1 MAETTV
7 YHDQCSSKASLQ
19 RAPFLGVSSIGLT
32 DHRTKHQNSILF
44 GIGALVYSN
53 YIYNTYI
60 IRAFHTFPEP
70 VANKLRR
77 ALYYTNIDLQPKK
90 AIDYYR
96 QALAVADEV
105 RMDPFSDEVLGIKIQ
120 LASLMEKIH
129 QYQKAINV
137 LEIVRADCVTWME
150 KMGGKIGNE
159 GNRTRVLGKMVGIN
173 VKLGELYS
181 IEYIADLET
190 AEERLIWAV
199 ETLLKEQRRR
209 EDEGVKE
216 GEGQWMSNEEIG
228 GALELNNLSIS
239 LALQS
244 PPSAP
249 NTPPASP
256 TTQISSA
263 QAWGNKALSLASSI
277 TGPRRTEECDKGC
290 AVATHNLG
298 EFAEMDKNLMEAKMR
313 YEGAKALSRAIGF
326 KEGITNA
333 EQGLRR
339 VNRSV

>member
-1 MAETTV
+1 
-7 YHDQCSSKASLQ
+7 
-19 RAPFLGVSSIGLT
+19 
-32 DHRTKHQNSILF
+32 
-44 GIGALVYSN
+44 
-53 YIYNTYI
+53 
-60 IRAFHTFPEP
+60 
-70 VANKLRR
+70 
-77 ALYYTNIDLQPKK
+77 
-90 AIDYYR
+90 
-96 QALAVADEV
+96 
-105 RMDPFSDEVLGIKIQ
+105 MDPFSDEVLGIKIQ

-228 GALELNNLSIS
+228 GALECTKSFSTAMIDYSELLSAHRI
-239 LALQS
+239 
-244 PPSAP
+244 
-249 NTPPASP
+249 
-256 TTQISSA
+256 
-263 QAWGNKALSLASSI
+263 
-277 TGPRRTEECDKGC
+277 
-290 AVATHNLG
+290 
-298 EFAEMDKNLMEAKMR
+298 
-313 YEGAKALSRAIGF
+313 
-326 KEGITNA
+326 
-333 EQGLRR
+333 
-339 VNRSV
+339 